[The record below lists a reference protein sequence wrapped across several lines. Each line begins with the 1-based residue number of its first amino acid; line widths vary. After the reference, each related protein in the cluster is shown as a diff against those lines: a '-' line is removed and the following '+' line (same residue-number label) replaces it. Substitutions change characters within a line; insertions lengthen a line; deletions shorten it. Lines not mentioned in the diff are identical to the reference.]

1 MKALTVGGPLQGFA
15 WARLAVSLVLLALA
29 PFVPPGLMAGES
41 QILAAALIIALTSSS
56 AMLLLGPPSQP
67 RRLAWFICLLDA
79 TLITAVVAATGG
91 ELDAELLHVH
101 GRLLRC
107 PHHDATHGVEK
118 YIAVEC
124 ETGFGEFARMGNVRR
139 EVRVEKGAWF

>member
-15 WARLAVSLVLLALA
+15 WARLGVSLVLLTLA

-91 ELDAELLHVH
+91 ARSIFAFLYVLSVTAACVMLSRTRD
-101 GRLLRC
+101 R
-107 PHHDATHGVEK
+107 
-118 YIAVEC
+118 
-124 ETGFGEFARMGNVRR
+124 ETT
-139 EVRVEKGAWF
+139 GA